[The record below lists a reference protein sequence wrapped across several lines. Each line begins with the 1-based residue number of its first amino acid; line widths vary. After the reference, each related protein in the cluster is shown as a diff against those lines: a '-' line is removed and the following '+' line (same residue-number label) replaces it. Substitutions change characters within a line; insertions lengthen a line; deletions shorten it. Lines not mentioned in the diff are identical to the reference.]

1 MPSTRSLLAAAVL
14 VAVVPACSTG
24 YIPRRPGNIAVTMES
39 GRFQYTRDGVRHDHG
54 LLGGGL
60 EDAVR
65 GNPQAEAAA
74 AEYTGRLQTGLLAML
89 LGTTGM
95 MVGTIYGA
103 HELTNGSESRGEKL
117 LAVSLVSLVVM
128 MGGAFYAASAEPY
141 RWDAIN
147 IFNDNPMPQ
156 ARPPAW
162 GAAQDALRSVTPIS
176 SRAAAKRL
184 MSVVPAPSSSNLESR
199 ASFSKPSSSM

>member
-1 MPSTRSLLAAAVL
+1 MSRITSSIVVTALLTTT
-14 VAVVPACSTG
+14 ACSTG
-24 YIPRRPGNIAVTMES
+24 YVPRMPGRVSVTMDS
-39 GRFQYTRDGVRHDHG
+39 GKYQYTRDGVRYDHG

-65 GNPQAEAAA
+65 GNPQAEEAAS
-74 AEYTGRLQTGLLAML
+74 EYHSRVRDGLLITI
-89 LGTTGM
+89 LGAAGM
-95 MVGTIYGA
+95 IVGTAYGVSQLEGENSDA
-103 HELTNGSESRGEKL
+103 GEKML
-117 LAVSLVSLVVM
+117 GVSLLSMVVM
-128 MGGAFYAASAEPY
+128 LGGAFYAASAEPY

-147 IFNDNPMPQ
+147 IFNDAPGWR
-156 ARPPAW
+156 AS
-162 GAAQDALRSVTPIS
+162 QDALRSVTPIS